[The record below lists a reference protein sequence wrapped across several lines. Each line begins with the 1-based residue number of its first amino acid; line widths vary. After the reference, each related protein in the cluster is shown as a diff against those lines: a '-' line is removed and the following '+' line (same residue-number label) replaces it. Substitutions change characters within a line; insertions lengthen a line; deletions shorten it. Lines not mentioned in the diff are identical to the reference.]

1 MISPELRFEGFDVES
16 WTNLVGIF
24 SPGVVERMDN
34 QPATS
39 DAPQVARGETDRGRG
54 ALVMVVDR
62 GGRILKAFHTSRG
75 RIADLANEQWSGP
88 EALPELTR
96 QYGALRAFVVA
107 EGAADEIAE
116 RLALRLQRGD
126 DYATQW
132 LAFARI
138 FREMQEA
145 GQVHVHPN
153 PLGNVPVPTPGTLR
167 RALDILLPDDHSV
180 VLTVWSGETPYTT
193 VALRRR
199 RGSIDRVVG
208 PDLIT
213 RWVGPLGGDF
223 RRDHR
228 VIVEAVSHALA
239 PVHVGIF
246 SQRRTLEELLRSAEP
261 GVWAQATAVRDVIVY
276 PTPPYLAIAL
286 GADAVRGVADVTRR
300 FLGGIDFLAAV
311 TPLTDIVR
319 SRVAERVS
327 EVASVS
333 QTLGFDPL
341 SALSAWLRRDDG
353 TEPGEADE
361 QERRRDL

>member
-16 WTNLVGIF
+16 WTNLVGMF
-24 SPGVVERMDN
+24 SPGVVERMETS
-34 QPATS
+34 PATS
-39 DAPQVARGETDRGRG
+39 DAPEITRGEAEGGRG
-54 ALVMVVDR
+54 ALIVVIDQS
-62 GGRILKAFHTSRG
+62 GRVLKASHTSRG
-75 RIADLANEQWSGP
+75 RIADLPAWTGP

-96 QYGALRAFVVA
+96 EYGAVRALVLR
-107 EGAADEIAE
+107 EGAADEMAE

-145 GQVHVHPN
+145 GQVHVYPN
-153 PLGNVPVPTPGTLR
+153 PLGTVPVPSAGTVR

-180 VLTVWSGETPYTT
+180 VLTVWAGRTPYTT

-239 PVHVGIF
+239 PVHVGLF
-246 SQRRTLEELLRSAEP
+246 SQKRTLEELLRASNP
-261 GVWAQATAVRDVIVY
+261 GIWAQATAVRDVIVY
-276 PTPPYLAIAL
+276 PTPPYLAVAL

-311 TPLTDIVR
+311 TPITDVVR
-319 SRVAERVS
+319 SQVSDRVS
-327 EVASVS
+327 EVASVT

-341 SALSAWLRRDDG
+341 SVLSAWLRREEPREDGERDDR
-353 TEPGEADE
+353 P
-361 QERRRDL
+361 

>member
-24 SPGVVERMDN
+24 SPGVVERMEN

-39 DAPQVARGETDRGRG
+39 DAPQIARGEAAGGRG
-54 ALVMVVDR
+54 ALIIVLDR
-62 GGRILKAFHTSRG
+62 SGRVLKAHHTSHGRIV
-75 RIADLANEQWSGP
+75 DLPEWTGP
-88 EALPELTR
+88 QSLPELAR
-96 QYGALRAFVVA
+96 AYGAVRALVLA
-107 EGAADEIAE
+107 EGAADEMAE
-116 RLALRLQRGD
+116 RLSLRLQRGD

-145 GQVHVHPN
+145 GQVHVFPN
-153 PLGNVPVPTPGTLR
+153 PVGSVPVPSPGTVR

-199 RGSIDRVVG
+199 RGAIDRVVG

-239 PVHVGIF
+239 PVHVGLF
-246 SQRRTLEELLRSAEP
+246 SQKHTLEELLRASSP
-261 GVWAQATAVRDVIVY
+261 GVWAQAAAVRDVIVY

-286 GADAVRGVADVTRR
+286 GADAVRGVTDVTRR
-300 FLGGIDFLAAV
+300 FLGGIDFFAAV
-311 TPLTDIVR
+311 TPLTDMVR
-319 SRVAERVS
+319 SRVSERVS
-327 EVASVS
+327 EVASVT

-341 SALSAWLRRDDG
+341 TVLSAWLRRDEIQDPAE
-353 TEPGEADE
+353 TDN
-361 QERRRDL
+361 RDD